1 MAVSV
6 RTKIAFIFKQ
16 SIHFFVVVSYLFMRK
31 HACFLKKTKQIRS
44 VLIAFIPIQC

>member
-16 SIHFFVVVSYLFMRK
+16 SVHFFVVVSYLFMRK
-31 HACFLKKTKQIRS
+31 HACFKKQKQIRS
-44 VLIAFIPIQC
+44 VLIAFIPLQC